1 MSIDEKEVFSK
12 FILKC
17 PYSIQI
23 NSIQK
28 RPPPEPDILCKLED
42 GADKYFELVECVDA
56 SLAKSLS
63 MSIGGF
69 SSSDEQIWLEPF
81 EKKFKKKYSRSCELL
96 AYYDR
101 QPIFAEDAW
110 LSIAERFIK
119 DNLKLSQFKKVWI
132 YSVPQERI
140 LLTYPDEQGEK

>member
-1 MSIDEKEVFSK
+1 MGIDEKEVFSK

-17 PYSIQI
+17 PYSIQP

-28 RPPPEPDILCKLED
+28 RPPPEPDILCILED

-63 MSIGGF
+63 MPAGGF
-69 SSSDEQIWLEPF
+69 SSPDEQIWLEPF
-81 EKKFKKKYSRSCELL
+81 IKKFKKKYSRSCELI

-101 QPIFAEDAW
+101 QFILAENTWLPIV
-110 LSIAERFIK
+110 ERFIK
-119 DNLKLSQFKKVWI
+119 DNLKRSPFEKVWI

-140 LLTYPDEQGEK
+140 LLIHPNEL